1 MVIKIN
7 NKIND
12 DTKYFRLQTKKR
24 SDKNVRTCFSF
35 RMNGLN
41 PEKMEA

>member
-12 DTKYFRLQTKKR
+12 DTKY
-24 SDKNVRTCFSF
+24 SDQKNNKNVLGRELLE
-35 RMNGLN
+35 MNGLN
-41 PEKMEA
+41 PEKLEV